1 MLAIV
6 MRQNDVVVRRQG
18 VKMMAKIGS
27 GQGLYCA
34 VAGTSYESEMRY
46 FLSLMAPG
54 DTFIDVGANI
64 GCFSLHAC
72 RRVKSHGN
80 VYAFEPLQA
89 NFDMLISNIRLNGAT
104 NIAPFKVA
112 LSDQEGTFTMHVP
125 SRESSAVLVHTQGEV
140 VTETLDGFYARH
152 GWNEPQFI
160 KVDIEG
166 GELGFFRGAEQ
177 TLRRSKPAILFE
189 SMHSGPEFPERSFL
203 RSIGFELYRVDG
215 RATTVLTNDCL
226 WSGNVLA
233 IKV

>member
-1 MLAIV
+1 MLAIA
-6 MRQNDVVVRRQG
+6 MRRRDVVVRRQG
-18 VKMMAKIGS
+18 VKMRAKVGS

-34 VAGTSYESEMRY
+34 VAGTSYEPEMNY
-46 FLSLMAPG
+46 FLNLMKPG

-72 RRVKSHGN
+72 RCVRPHGS

-89 NFDMLISNIRLNGAT
+89 NFDMLNSNIRLNRAA
-104 NIAPFKVA
+104 NIRPFQVA
-112 LSDQEGTFTMHVP
+112 LSDREGRFTMHVP
-125 SRESSAVLVHTQGEV
+125 SRESSASLVYTEGV
-140 VTETLDGFYARH
+140 VNTETLDGFCARH
-152 GWNEPQFI
+152 GVKDPQFI

-166 GELGFFRGAEQ
+166 GELGFLQGAEQ
-177 TLRRSKPAILFE
+177 ILRRSNPAVLFE

-215 RATTVLTNDCL
+215 RATNILTNDYS

-233 IKV
+233 VKM